1 MSHWQ
6 NGFTKQGLAAMVERV
21 PTVRMSRGQAL
32 RRGAAA
38 VGAVGAVGMLDA
50 APAFAWWGAQPRPIP
65 GGFDESFNPVP
76 KHPFIHVLPPALGF
90 EMSTITDFRGKI
102 AAGET
107 QGTAR
112 GSDGSTY
119 SFDTD
124 MRFMQGTYVGRD
136 GRTRDGAFG
145 FV

>member
-1 MSHWQ
+1 VSHWQ
-6 NGFTKQGLAAMVERV
+6 DGFTKHGLAGMVER
-21 PTVRMSRGQAL
+21 TATARMSRGQAL

-38 VGAVGAVGMLDA
+38 VGAVGAVGLLDA
-50 APAFAWWGAQPRPIP
+50 APAIAWWGAQPRPIP
-65 GGFDESFNPVP
+65 GGFDESFNLVP
-76 KHPFIHVLPPALGF
+76 RHPFIHVLPPSLGF

-107 QGTAR
+107 QGTAL
-112 GSDGSTY
+112 GSDGTTY
-119 SFDTD
+119 TFDTD

-136 GRTRDGAFG
+136 GRARDGSFG

>member
-6 NGFTKQGLAAMVERV
+6 NGFTKQGLAAMVERA

-32 RRGAAA
+32 RRGAA
-38 VGAVGAVGMLDA
+38 
-50 APAFAWWGAQPRPIP
+50 
-65 GGFDESFNPVP
+65 
-76 KHPFIHVLPPALGF
+76 
-90 EMSTITDFRGKI
+90 
-102 AAGET
+102 GET
-107 QGTAR
+107 RGTAR

-119 SFDTD
+119 TFDTD
-124 MRFMQGTYVGRD
+124 MRFMRGTYVGRD